1 MNFQTD
7 EEVRECLAAITAAS
21 STDSNTDIIDMSG
34 YTGATF
40 IVPITDSV
48 DTGVATM
55 TIEQS
60 TANADGAMAALSG
73 ATATATSAADGDLNN
88 TLLMITI
95 DHPKE
100 RYIQAVLTSAI
111 ANIAYGNTIV
121 ILHGAT
127 HLPVSEHASIQ
138 AGTFVISPAEA

>member
-7 EEVRECLAAITAAS
+7 EEVRECLAAITASDAI
-21 STDSNTDIIDMSG
+21 DSNTDIIDMSG

-40 IVPITDSV
+40 IVPIADSV
-48 DTGVATM
+48 ATGIATM

-73 ATATATSAADGDLNN
+73 ATATATCVDNDDLNN

-100 RYIQAVLTSAI
+100 RYIQAVLTSAT